1 MDPSRAVGL
10 PLGVSCVVIRGV
22 VVGMTPF
29 HSERILR
36 VNFAPYFD
44 RRDPHL
50 RLVSCGLAFL
60 FGTKFPPQPATRC

>member
-1 MDPSRAVGL
+1 MDHSRAVGL
-10 PLGVSCVVIRGV
+10 PLGASCAVIRGV

-44 RRDPHL
+44 RRVQGL
-50 RLVSCGLAFL
+50 R
-60 FGTKFPPQPATRC
+60 KENPPQFAWRK